1 MSLILSPP
9 KLVLLAVHLATIADV
24 NSLAYLTSRYP
35 AVLRK
40 DIILRILLTYLPETV
55 PSAEYVNFL
64 KELESGEFDD
74 HEANDLNYA
83 TVHDLNDEEAAKKVR
98 KLRLL
103 PLSDGKGSID
113 ADEDHITSFLYR
125 RAYRVDEEAGLLAQL
140 PVLLTPFLHH
150 SHDLRTWVI
159 STLLPLLRRNHE
171 YYPQDAVANTLI
183 EFQKLPDNI
192 AVGVLLSNT
201 GANGDLS
208 TVGRDLRGLVGPW
221 LHNNTRW
228 TSAMSADSSLQLA
241 ISAGTNTQGLLCPG
255 WEQVL
260 EWLTAHAAR
269 SWRVAVAAVEQYN
282 GPEDVDLGEYD
293 GIWLREEQQQYLDR
307 RYARAILA
315 CAYIMPEANSEALHG
330 AYQMV
335 SKVME
340 LLGNDSSTSLEQ
352 DVDNL
357 QTVTDLDSELFSS
370 PKNTA
375 YMRDDLLHESNPL
388 TSPSLKAAR
397 LLQALI
403 LSAYLFTQAGHPCS
417 IKRAGDLAFIQD
429 EREQKMEATK
439 LIHTIVNR
447 APRNDESFWTRSRR
461 QVLWLRDW
469 GAKSSSE
476 GSGSGVLGRVTSSF
490 LEAEILKGLL
500 ANNQYSLAASLYEG
514 AEQSL
519 SQQAL
524 QDTILGAALNAYDNA
539 TNPNRT
545 RGGLKK
551 CDEIINAFPQT
562 IGKSLPARQRIDAL
576 LKATHALSDY
586 RLVLKQGEPFSP
598 VVLRVHA
605 DPLSII
611 SKVLEQ
617 NKKSYTQM
625 QDLLEVGYN
634 MVKAGLTTK
643 SSHGAAVSSEVM
655 DAHVLRAEE
664 RIVAMCIEAALRE
677 DDFET
682 AYSYV
687 VSRISERG
695 GTPARITSDPDEEW
709 PWRSALLAGQY
720 VRTARTIQPTHLG
733 TASGNPEIR
742 HLEQRIDC
750 LSTALRIAPAAQ
762 LQEILKTFRRCE
774 EQLDSAVKAEAALEA
789 DEDDLHGMPGGFG
802 TPAPARR
809 VLAVPGGRGSTAP
822 PSKASGADEA
832 PMSLF
837 DLSRATARAASRN
850 FAALSSLQQSSGGGK
865 THQSEGP
872 ANDHETEGL
881 EDDHH
886 RLRKRDQLREAA
898 MGTLTSGVGWLIGA
912 PASGGGE
919 QRDRDD

>member
-40 DIILRILLTYLPETV
+40 DIILRILLTYLPETI
-55 PSAEYVNFL
+55 PSAEYVDFL
-64 KELESGEFDD
+64 QELESGEFDD
-74 HEANDLNYA
+74 HEANGLNYA

-103 PLSDGKGSID
+103 PLSDGKGSTD
-113 ADEDHITSFLYR
+113 ANEDHITSFLYR

-140 PVLLTPFLHH
+140 PVLLAPFLHH

-159 STLLPLLRRNHE
+159 STLLPLLRRNYE
-171 YYPQDAVANTLI
+171 YYPQGAVANTLVD
-183 EFQKLPDNI
+183 FQKLPDNI

-221 LHNNTRW
+221 LHDNTRW
-228 TSAMSADSSLQLA
+228 ISAMSADSSLQLA
-241 ISAGTNTQGLLCPG
+241 IT
-255 WEQVL
+255 
-260 EWLTAHAAR
+260 R

-315 CAYIMPEANSEALHG
+315 CAYIMPEANPEALQG

-352 DVDNL
+352 DVYNL
-357 QTVTDLDSELFSS
+357 QTVADLDSELFSS

-417 IKRAGDLAFIQD
+417 IKSAGDLAFIQD
-429 EREQKMEATK
+429 E
-439 LIHTIVNR
+439 
-447 APRNDESFWTRSRR
+447 
-461 QVLWLRDW
+461 
-469 GAKSSSE
+469 
-476 GSGSGVLGRVTSSF
+476 
-490 LEAEILKGLL
+490 
-500 ANNQYSLAASLYEG
+500 QYSLAASLYEG

-643 SSHGAAVSSEVM
+643 SSHGAAVSGEVI

-809 VLAVPGGRGSTAP
+809 VLAVPGVGGSTAP

-865 THQSEGP
+865 TPQSEGP
-872 ANDHETEGL
+872 ANDHETEGY

>member
-9 KLVLLAVHLATIADV
+9 KLVLLAVHLATTADV

-40 DIILRILLTYLPETV
+40 YIILRILLTYLPETV

-64 KELESGEFDD
+64 KELESGDFDE

-103 PLSDGKGSID
+103 PLSDGKGSTD

-140 PVLLTPFLHH
+140 PVLLAPFLHH
-150 SHDLRTWVI
+150 SHDLRTWAI

-171 YYPQDAVANTLI
+171 YYPQDPVANTLL

-192 AVGVLLSNT
+192 AIGVLLSNT

-208 TVGRDLRGLVGPW
+208 TVGRDLP
-221 LHNNTRW
+221 
-228 TSAMSADSSLQLA
+228 
-241 ISAGTNTQGLLCPG
+241 
-255 WEQVL
+255 
-260 EWLTAHAAR
+260 R
-269 SWRVAVAAVEQYN
+269 SWRVALAAVEQYN

-357 QTVTDLDSELFSS
+357 QTVTDIDSELFSS

-403 LSAYLFTQAGHPCS
+403 LSAFLFTQAGYPCS

-439 LIHTIVNR
+439 LVHTIVNR
-447 APRNDESFWTRSRR
+447 APRNDESYWTRSRR
-461 QVLWLRDW
+461 QILWLRDW

-519 SQQAL
+519 SQQTL

-643 SSHGAAVSSEVM
+643 SSHGTAVSSEVI

-720 VRTARTIQPTHLG
+720 VRTAQTIQPTHLG

-789 DEDDLHGMPGGFG
+789 DEDDLRGMPGGFG
-802 TPAPARR
+802 APAPARR

-872 ANDHETEGL
+872 GNGHGTEGH

>member
-9 KLVLLAVHLATIADV
+9 KLVLLAVHLATTADV

-64 KELESGEFDD
+64 KELESGDFDE

-103 PLSDGKGSID
+103 PLSDGKGSTD

-140 PVLLTPFLHH
+140 PVLLAPFLHH
-150 SHDLRTWVI
+150 SHDLRTWAI

-171 YYPQDAVANTLI
+171 YYPQDPVANTLL

-192 AVGVLLSNT
+192 AIGVLLSNT

-208 TVGRDLRGLVGPW
+208 TVGRDLP
-221 LHNNTRW
+221 
-228 TSAMSADSSLQLA
+228 
-241 ISAGTNTQGLLCPG
+241 
-255 WEQVL
+255 
-260 EWLTAHAAR
+260 R
-269 SWRVAVAAVEQYN
+269 SWRVALAAVEQYN

-357 QTVTDLDSELFSS
+357 QTVTDIDSELFSS

-403 LSAYLFTQAGHPCS
+403 LSAFLFTQAGYPCS

-439 LIHTIVNR
+439 LVHTIVNR
-447 APRNDESFWTRSRR
+447 APRNDESYWTRSRR
-461 QVLWLRDW
+461 QILWLRDW

-519 SQQAL
+519 SQQTL

-643 SSHGAAVSSEVM
+643 SSHGTAVSSEVI

-720 VRTARTIQPTHLG
+720 VRTAQTIQPTHLG

-789 DEDDLHGMPGGFG
+789 DEDDLRGMPGGFG
-802 TPAPARR
+802 APAPARR

-872 ANDHETEGL
+872 GNGHGTEGH